1 MVNSFDLCASNT
13 TGPTPFF
20 GWPILPHGGGASWNA
35 LGTYIGGV
43 AFSPDPQVSE
53 NQSFGE
59 YFPCTD
65 AKGEILGVAANI
77 TNLSG
82 RPYGLYAVNYGPGNY
97 GIPPSPPIAGVQYQW
112 ELVDILPALS
122 TGQVCWSVAPGDGV
136 PLVNG
141 AAGTFGDSFGLAVA
155 GPEVNEPSVG
165 KNTPPPEIIV
175 EGTIYF
181 SITLPVP

>member
-1 MVNSFDLCASNT
+1 MVNSFDLCSSN
-13 TGPTPFF
+13 GGRTPFF

-35 LGTYIGGV
+35 LGTYVGGLPGTP
-43 AFSPDPQVSE
+43 SPTVGE

-65 AKGEILGVAANI
+65 SKGEILGVAANI
-77 TNLSG
+77 SNLS
-82 RPYGLYAVNYGPGNY
+82 RNAYGLYAVNYGPGIY
-97 GIPPSPPIAGVQYQW
+97 GIPPFPPIAGVQYQW
-112 ELVDILPALS
+112 ELVDILPPLS

-141 AAGTFGDSFGLAVA
+141 PSGTFGDSFGLAVGEA
-155 GPEVNEPSVG
+155 PEEGPVVG
-165 KNTPPPEIIV
+165 RNAPPPEIIV